1 MNQRNLFDDDQPSK
15 RKHHVTPTSR
25 NAAESMQCAAER
37 QGERIL
43 EFIRARGPRGAT
55 REEIEQT
62 LRMSGN
68 STRPRCK
75 ELLKRGAIKLAD
87 FKRPTA
93 AGRDAEVLVVCER
106 STTAPNLAHGSTT

>member
-15 RKHHVTPTSR
+15 RKYHVTPTSR
-25 NAAESMQCAAER
+25 DAAESMKCKVER
-37 QGERIL
+37 QQERIL

-62 LRMSGN
+62 LRVSGN

-93 AGRDAEVLVVCER
+93 AGRDAEVLIVCEP
-106 STTAPNLAHGSTT
+106 STSNTPPNPTT